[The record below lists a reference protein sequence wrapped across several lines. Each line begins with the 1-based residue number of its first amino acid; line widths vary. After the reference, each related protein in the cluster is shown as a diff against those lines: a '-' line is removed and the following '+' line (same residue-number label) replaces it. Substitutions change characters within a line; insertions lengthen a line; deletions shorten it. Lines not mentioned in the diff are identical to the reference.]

1 MVFLSPRSGRQ
12 HKAWGASPRYDRKKH
27 FEPTLVGDS
36 AAARSA
42 GLGGLIVLDPGAC
55 APGFM
60 LPPAPRAWAGLFV
73 LDPGACAP
81 GFMLPPASRAEN
93 QT

>member
-36 AAARSA
+36 AAARFA
-42 GLGGLIVLDPGAC
+42 GLGGLICIGSWGLR
-55 APGFM
+55 
-60 LPPAPRAWAGLFV
+60 PRLYAAARFAGLGGLICIGSWGLRPRLYAAARFA
-73 LDPGACAP
+73 G
-81 GFMLPPASRAEN
+81 
-93 QT
+93 